1 MIALKVF
8 ILVGT
13 IDSHDGQ
20 FATVELNLNPATNGG
35 PAMAVMP
42 VPAAIPAPVPARTG
56 FRRADAAQQQ
66 ARAHQRSGH
75 PACLGPDHA
84 HWPPATKGGITCAG
98 CPAAER
104 GAAAGRG
111 AIARPVKWAAKA

>member
-1 MIALKVF
+1 MTALKVF

-42 VPAAIPAPVPARTG
+42 VAAFPCEIAEGDTFYVVKLSSD
-56 FRRADAAQQQ
+56 ADTVIICQKEI
-66 ARAHQRSGH
+66 
-75 PACLGPDHA
+75 DE
-84 HWPPATKGGITCAG
+84 GG
-98 CPAAER
+98 
-104 GAAAGRG
+104 
-111 AIARPVKWAAKA
+111 

>member
-1 MIALKVF
+1 VTLLKTF

-42 VPAAIPAPVPARTG
+42 VSAFPCEVKEGNTFYVVKLFEEQDAIIV
-56 FRRADAAQQQ
+56 
-66 ARAHQRSGH
+66 
-75 PACLGPDHA
+75 CKKEPD
-84 HWPPATKGGITCAG
+84 
-98 CPAAER
+98 ENR
-104 GAAAGRG
+104 
-111 AIARPVKWAAKA
+111 

>member
-1 MIALKVF
+1 MTALKVF

-42 VPAAIPAPVPARTG
+42 VAAFPCEVKEGNTFYVVKLSEEQDSVIICHKEP
-56 FRRADAAQQQ
+56 QNE
-66 ARAHQRSGH
+66 
-75 PACLGPDHA
+75 
-84 HWPPATKGGITCAG
+84 GG
-98 CPAAER
+98 
-104 GAAAGRG
+104 
-111 AIARPVKWAAKA
+111 

>member
-1 MIALKVF
+1 MTALKIF

-42 VPAAIPAPVPARTG
+42 VAAFPCEVKEGNTFYVVKLSPVL
-56 FRRADAAQQQ
+56 DAVVICQKEK
-66 ARAHQRSGH
+66 
-75 PACLGPDHA
+75 PD
-84 HWPPATKGGITCAG
+84 
-98 CPAAER
+98 ESR
-104 GAAAGRG
+104 
-111 AIARPVKWAAKA
+111 

>member
-20 FATVELNLNPATNGG
+20 FATVELDLNPATNGG

-42 VPAAIPAPVPARTG
+42 VAAFPCEVKEGKTFYVVKLSPVLDTVIICQKEQDETR
-56 FRRADAAQQQ
+56 
-66 ARAHQRSGH
+66 
-75 PACLGPDHA
+75 
-84 HWPPATKGGITCAG
+84 
-98 CPAAER
+98 
-104 GAAAGRG
+104 
-111 AIARPVKWAAKA
+111 